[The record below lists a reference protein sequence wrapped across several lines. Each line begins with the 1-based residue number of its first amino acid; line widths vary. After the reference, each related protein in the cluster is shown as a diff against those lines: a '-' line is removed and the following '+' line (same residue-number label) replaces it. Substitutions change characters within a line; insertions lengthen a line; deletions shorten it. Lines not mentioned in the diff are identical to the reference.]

1 MKTKT
6 RTTRIPK
13 FLSGEGE
20 MAKRIRDFDWANTSL
35 GEPENWPES
44 LKSVIGLMLANR
56 FPMLLWW
63 GKDYI
68 QFYNDPYMPIPG
80 LKHPRALGQPASECW
95 QEIWD
100 VIGPLI
106 DTPFNGGPASWMD
119 DILLKLNRN
128 NFVEETH
135 FIIAYSPIPDAN
147 ASNGIGG
154 VLATVNEI
162 TEEIFGKRQMET
174 LRKLGKG
181 ISATLSVEEVYAQ
194 ATSVLQEN
202 PLDIPFALVHK
213 IDTEGTSA
221 TLAATAGI
229 GMDHFK
235 FQKKINIHDAES
247 DWKVFA
253 RTVHENAILV
263 SENSGSWRELPTGA
277 WDIAPNYVAH
287 LPIQGGKRQHPVAV
301 VTIALNPYRKFD
313 DSYRNFL
320 HLIAD
325 QISFGVSNAIAY
337 EEEKKRAKVLEELDR
352 AKTIFFSNISHEFRT
367 PLTLMLG
374 TIEEGLNDPETNP
387 ANTERMNVAH
397 RNAMR
402 LLKLVNTLLD
412 FSRIESGRQKANF
425 EITDIASLTENLA
438 GNFRS
443 VLEKAGLELHVKMDC
458 SIQPVYLDRQMWEKI
473 VFNLLSNAFK
483 FTLKG
488 SITVTISGSDNQA
501 ILEVTDT
508 GIGIPEKE
516 LPRMFERFH
525 RVENAMGRTYEG
537 TGIGLSLTKEL
548 IHLHGGTI
556 TLKSREGK
564 GSTFT
569 VSIPFGREH
578 LPSTQVSENE
588 KEFENPISDIFIE
601 EAMSLIPKTVSL
613 PLSANGNGRPAA
625 SVLVV
630 DDNADMRQHIKS
642 LLEKHYTVVTA
653 ANGKEALEQVASRM
667 PVLILSDIMMPVM
680 DGIELLKE
688 IKKNKQHSHIPVIL
702 LTARAGEESKMEG
715 LEMGA
720 DDYLV
725 KPFSSN
731 ELLSRIR
738 AQIGI
743 SEKRGEAENRL
754 REFLMQAPAAIAVVE
769 GAEHVFTICNSLYE
783 RMFSRTG
790 RQLLGLTVKQAF
802 PEASEQRI
810 HELFGRVYTT
820 GETYVGHELPISVN
834 DDGKVRTGYFDIAI
848 HPIKDS
854 SGKVTNLMLHA
865 VDTTA
870 QVQARQK
877 IEASEKQF
885 KDVLLQ
891 SPSIFVILQGPDM
904 IITFVN
910 EPLLTSWGRTR
921 DIVGKA
927 LLEALPEIKDQPF
940 PNLLREAYKTGR
952 TYNGKEEKAV
962 IIRNGVP
969 FDVYYNYVYQPI
981 FETDGAISGITIM
994 ANDVTE
1000 QVLARKKIERNA
1012 ADLEQEVFERTA
1024 TLALKNIELERI
1036 NQELASF
1043 TYIASHDL
1051 QEPLRKIQTFSH
1063 LIKGSENLQQ
1073 AVDRYLDKIQFSA
1086 ERMSAM
1092 ISSVLTYSKL
1102 SQASEEAVLTDLNKV
1117 LENVKG
1123 DFELLIEEKKA
1134 IVESDRLP
1142 VILAVPVSMQQ
1153 LFSNLVSN
1161 SLKFS
1166 DKPPVIKISSRIVTG
1181 AQVRTNG
1188 QPDPKQKFVEIA
1200 FQDNGIGFE
1209 QEYREQIFKL
1219 FQRLHGKTKYSG
1231 TGVGLSIVAKIIE
1244 RHKGFISADSEKNK
1258 GATFTLWLPANQ

>member
-6 RTTRIPK
+6 STARIPR

-20 MAKRIRDFDWANTSL
+20 MARRIREFDWAGTSL

-68 QFYNDPYMPIPG
+68 QFYNDPYIPIPG
-80 LKHPRALGQPASECW
+80 LKHPKALGQTGRECW

-100 VIGPLI
+100 VIGPLV
-106 DTPFNGGPASWMD
+106 DTPFNGGPASWMED
-119 DILLKLNRN
+119 LSVKMHRN

-135 FIIAYSPIPDAN
+135 FIIAYSPMPDAN
-147 ASNGIGG
+147 AANGIGG

-181 ISATLSVEEVYAQ
+181 ISTTLSVEEVYAQ

-213 IDTEGTSA
+213 IDNEGTSA

-229 GMDHFK
+229 GMDHFE
-235 FQKKINIHDAES
+235 FQKKIEIQNAEN

-253 RTVHENAILV
+253 KTVSENAFHV
-263 SENSGSWRELPTGA
+263 SENSGGWRELPMGA
-277 WDIAPNYVAH
+277 WDIAPNCFAH
-287 LPIQGGKRQHPVAV
+287 LPIQGGKRKHPVAV

-313 DSYRNFL
+313 DSYKNFL

-337 EEEKKRAKVLEELDR
+337 EEEKKRAKALEELDR

-402 LLKLVNTLLD
+402 LLKLVNSLLD
-412 FSRIESGRQKANF
+412 FSRIESGRQKANY
-425 EITDIASLTENLA
+425 EITNMAALTEDLA

-443 VLEKAGLELHVKMDC
+443 VLEKAGLELHVEVDRA
-458 SIQPVYLDRQMWEKI
+458 IPLVYLDKQMWEKI

-483 FTLKG
+483 YTLKG
-488 SITVTISGSDNQA
+488 NIKVSVSSEGDHA
-501 ILEVTDT
+501 ILKVKDT
-508 GIGIPEKE
+508 GIGIPEME

-537 TGIGLSLTKEL
+537 TGIGLSFTKEL
-548 IHLHGGTI
+548 VQLHGGI
-556 TLKSREGK
+556 ISVESKEGM
-564 GSTFT
+564 GSVFT

-578 LPSTQVSENE
+578 LPSTQVSDNE
-588 KEFENPISDIFIE
+588 QEFENPVSDLFIG
-601 EAMSLIPKTVSL
+601 EAMALIDNTVTL
-613 PLSANGNGRPAA
+613 PLSKTGNGQLA

-630 DDNADMRQHIKS
+630 DDNADMRQLIKS

-653 ANGKEALEQVASRM
+653 ANGKEALEQIESRN
-667 PVLILSDIMMPVM
+667 PVLVLSDIMMPVM

-688 IKKNKQHSHIPVIL
+688 IKNNKQHSHIPVIL

-731 ELLSRIR
+731 ELLSRVR
-738 AQIGI
+738 AQISI
-743 SEKRGEAENRL
+743 SGKRREIENRL
-754 REFLMQAPAAIAVVE
+754 REFFMQAPAAIAVVE
-769 GAEHVFTICNSLYE
+769 GPEYVFTICNSLYE
-783 RMFSRTG
+783 KMFSRTG
-790 RQLLGLTVKQAF
+790 KQLVGHTIRQVF
-802 PEASEQRI
+802 PAADDQTI
-810 HELFGRVYTT
+810 YELFDKVNSS
-820 GETYVGHELPISVN
+820 GETYVGHELPIN
-834 DDGKVRTGYFDIAI
+834 IKDNGKGRTGYYDIVI
-848 HPIKDS
+848 HPVKDTI
-854 SGKVTNLMLHA
+854 GKVTNLMLHA
-865 VDTTA
+865 VDTTL
-870 QVQARQK
+870 QVLAKQK
-877 IEASEKQF
+877 TEASEKQF
-885 KDVLLQ
+885 RNVLLQ
-891 SPSIFVILQGPDM
+891 SPSIFVILEGADM

-910 EPLLTSWGRTR
+910 EPLLTSWGRTAE
-921 DIVGKA
+921 IVGKP

-940 PNLLREAYKTGR
+940 PGLLREVYNTG
-952 TYNGKEEKAV
+952 TVYNGKEEKAV
-962 IIRNGVP
+962 IVRNGIP
-969 FDVYYNYVYQPI
+969 FDAYYNYVYQPI
-981 FETDGAISGITIM
+981 FETDGTISGITIM
-994 ANDVTE
+994 ANDITE
-1000 QVLARKKIERNA
+1000 QVTARKKLERSA
-1012 ADLEQEVFERTA
+1012 AELEQEVVERTA
-1024 TLALKNIELERI
+1024 TLAQKNIELERI
-1036 NQELASF
+1036 NNELASF

-1051 QEPLRKIQTFSH
+1051 QEPLRKIQTFAH
-1063 LIKGSENLQQ
+1063 LIKGSESVEQ
-1073 AVDRYLDKIQFSA
+1073 AVDKYLDKIQFSA

-1092 ISSVLTYSKL
+1092 ISSVLAYSKL
-1102 SQASEEAVLTDLNKV
+1102 SQATEEAVLTDLNKV
-1117 LENVKG
+1117 LEHVKS
-1123 DFELLIEEKKA
+1123 DLELLIEEKKA
-1134 IVESDRLP
+1134 VVESDKLP
-1142 VILAVPVSMQQ
+1142 VIVAVPVSMQQ
-1153 LFSNLVSN
+1153 LFSNLISN

-1166 DKPPVIKISSRIVTG
+1166 DKPPVIKITSRMVAG
-1181 AQVRTNG
+1181 AEVNTDSK
-1188 QPDPKQKFVEIA
+1188 PDPKQKFVELT

-1209 QEYREQIFKL
+1209 PGYRDQIFQL

-1231 TGVGLSIVAKIIE
+1231 TGVGLSIVARIVD
-1244 RHKGFISADSEKNK
+1244 RHNGFIRADSEKDS
-1258 GATFTLWLPANQ
+1258 GAKFTVWLPAYQ